1 MSHEHNNRDLN
12 RFIVSA
18 DVKVSL
24 FWQTRKCLIVVS
36 ADVNIWLLFWQ
47 TWMFDCCF
55 VRHVNVSLLFW
66 QTFRCFIRH
75 VDVSLLFW
83 QTFRCFIRHVNVSLL
98 FQQTCDCFLVLAD
111 MFHCCFGR
119 HVNVSLFW
127 QTCESSIVVS
137 ADMCMFHC
145 CFGRSANVSLLFRQ
159 TCECLLLF
167 RQARLCYSSHSWQG
181 WTDSFWHQ
189 CLRIPWGF
197 CCKLSLLCMLHT
209 TKGD

>member
-119 HVNVSLFW
+119 
-127 QTCESSIVVS
+127 
-137 ADMCMFHC
+137 
-145 CFGRSANVSLLFRQ
+145 SANVSLLFRQ